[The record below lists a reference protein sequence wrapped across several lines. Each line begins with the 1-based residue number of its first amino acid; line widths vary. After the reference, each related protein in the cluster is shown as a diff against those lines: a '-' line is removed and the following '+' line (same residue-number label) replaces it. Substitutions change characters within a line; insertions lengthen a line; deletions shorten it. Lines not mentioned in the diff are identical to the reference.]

1 VSVVADRT
9 RGRRILSYHQK
20 FVKKLAPLTD
30 ATTPHGGYVESCMAH
45 CQSGGV
51 QPPYNNRTSI
61 QTIADW
67 YDGTYEAKAIDLPYP
82 HGVCK

>member
-1 VSVVADRT
+1 MDA
-9 RGRRILSYHQK
+9 YHQK

-30 ATTPHGGYVESCMAH
+30 ATTPHGGYVESCMAN

-51 QPPYNNRTSI
+51 QPPYNIRTPI